1 VTRLIN
7 VSSIPGS
14 LPVAAKKEREKEKEK
29 GRKRRGNG
37 ED

>member
-1 VTRLIN
+1 MRLIN

-14 LPVAAKKEREKEKEK
+14 LPMAAEKEREKEEEK
-29 GRKRRGNG
+29 GRKGRGNG